1 MRWYEALMARNCITD
16 VRGDVLRIGL
26 ALYHDDD
33 DIDDFAQ
40 SLEGARMNRSAP
52 SLRSPNLVLALLLL
66 AYIFNFLDRQILGI
80 LAGPIIADLKLTDA
94 EFGAIAGLAFAI
106 LYSVLGVPLAML
118 ADRTSRSRVIAA
130 SLIVWSGFTAL
141 CGTATGFTQLFF
153 YRLGVGVGEAG
164 GVAPSYALIAD
175 YFPPHK
181 RARAL
186 AIFSLG
192 VPLGLAAGTLI
203 GAYLASWIDWRAAF
217 VVMGIA
223 GILLA
228 PVMLWVVRDKPRAD
242 RAATSAPRL
251 RSAFTIVAA
260 KPSFWLMAAAASSS
274 SLAGYGLAV
283 WTPSVLERSF
293 GLAIIPRGQFLASI
307 FLIGGTAGVFAG
319 GWLADRFGR
328 TDRAWYARLPAI
340 AWLITAPLV
349 RCRPAG
355 SGPATGLGV
364 AADPQRP
371 QHPVARARHDRDPA
385 SRAAA
390 VARNGIGQLPVDQQS
405 DRAWAR
411 SDVHRHAVGAVQGAL
426 RRRGP
431 ALCRRQR
438 PWLLSPRGAADVFR
452 D

>member
-1 MRWYEALMARNCITD
+1 MTAARAP
-16 VRGDVLRIGL
+16 R
-26 ALYHDDD
+26 LY
-33 DIDDFAQ
+33 
-40 SLEGARMNRSAP
+40 
-52 SLRSPNLVLALLLL
+52 SPNLVLALLLL

-80 LAGPIIADLKLTDA
+80 LAGPIIADLQLTDA

-118 ADRTSRSRVIAA
+118 ADRTSRSRVVAA
-130 SLIVWSGFTAL
+130 SLVVWSGFTAL
-141 CGTATGFTQLFF
+141 CGTAASFTQLFLF
-153 YRLGVGVGEAG
+153 RLGVGVGEAG

-228 PVMLWVVRDKPRAD
+228 PIMLFVVRDKPRET
-242 RAATSAPRL
+242 RASISAVPL
-251 RSAFTIVAA
+251 GSVFKIVAA
-260 KPSFWLMAAAASSS
+260 KPSFWLMAAAASCS

-283 WTPSVLERSF
+283 WTPSILERSF
-293 GLAIIPRGQFLASI
+293 GLGMVPRGQFLASI

-319 GWLADRFGR
+319 GWLADRLGR

-340 AWLITAPLV
+340 AWLITAPAFAAGLLV
-349 RCRPAG
+349 QDLRLAWVLLLIPNALNILWL
-355 SGPATGLGV
+355 GPVTTAVQHLVPQQMRATASASFLLINNFIGLGV
-364 AADPQRP
+364 GPMLIGALSEAF
-371 QHPVARARHDRDPA
+371 RARLGAEALRY
-385 SRAAA
+385 AA
-390 VARNGIGQLPVDQQS
+390 VSVLVFYLLAALLMFFAIKRLRADWVDDAPPEVVTDPS
-405 DRAWAR
+405 TIA
-411 SDVHRHAVGAVQGAL
+411 
-426 RRRGP
+426 
-431 ALCRRQR
+431 
-438 PWLLSPRGAADVFR
+438 
-452 D
+452 